1 MEELLK
7 KKMFDLL
14 LLLNNPKDEVMQV
27 LPFIIA
33 QGIILAFDEK
43 IIEPLK

>member
-7 KKMFDLL
+7 NKMFDLL
-14 LLLNNPKDEVMQV
+14 LLLNNSKDEVMQV